1 MAVGSVRPAYG
12 QTEIASFKV
21 NASTA
26 IEEGDMVT
34 FTVSTGLIAAA
45 ANNCT
50 TGIIGVAAK
59 SGAVSTFI
67 PVYLNG
73 VFEATASSDLAPG
86 AVAYVAG
93 SAGAQTIDGGSM
105 SDVSVGVIVDTDP
118 ASGGKARFRLQRSRV
133 TANTI
138 DTPVTHA

>member
-1 MAVGSVRPAYG
+1 MAVGSVRPISG
-12 QTEIASFKV
+12 QTEIAGFKV

-26 IEEGDMVT
+26 INEGEMVT
-34 FTVSTGLIAAA
+34 YAVSTGLITAAA
-45 ANNCT
+45 DPCT

-59 SGAVSTFI
+59 SGAVSTII

-73 VFEATASSDLAPG
+73 VFEATAASGVNFAPG
-86 AVAYVAG
+86 AVVYVAASQEIDAG
-93 SAGAQTIDGGSM
+93 SP
-105 SDVSVGVIVDTDP
+105 SDVSVGVVVDTDP
-118 ASGGKARFRLQRSRV
+118 ASAGKVRFRLQRSRV

>member
-1 MAVGSVRPAYG
+1 MATGSFQPHSCN
-12 QTEIASFKV
+12 TEIALFKV

-26 IEEGDMVT
+26 IAEGDAVT
-34 FTVSTGLIAAA
+34 YAVSTGLITAAA
-45 ANNCT
+45 DSCT
-50 TGIIGVAAK
+50 TGIIGIAAA

-73 VFEATASSDLAPG
+73 IFRGTASANLAPG
-86 AVAYVAG
+86 AVAYIAG
-93 SAGAQTIDGGSM
+93 SAGAQTLDAGSM
-105 SDVSVGVIVDTDP
+105 SDVSVGVVVNTDP
-118 ASGGKARFRLQRSRV
+118 AATGDIFFRLQRSRV

>member
-1 MAVGSVRPAYG
+1 MAVGSVRPIYG
-12 QTEIASFKV
+12 QTEIAGFKV

-34 FTVSTGLIAAA
+34 YAVSTGLITSAADS
-45 ANNCT
+45 CT

-73 VFEATASSDLAPG
+73 VFEATASANLAPG

-93 SAGAQTIDGGSM
+93 SAGAQTLDAGSM
-105 SDVSVGVIVDTDP
+105 SDISVGVIVDTDP
-118 ASGGKARFRLQRSRV
+118 VSGGKARFRIQRSRV